1 MTRRSRV
8 DIAFCVAFRACYK
21 AVRPISLRL
30 VRKLEMPLRFAPAVF
45 GCVVLVALSGCAAL
59 LPAAT
64 TDTRSPFNS
73 FEAAED
79 ALLKI
84 EPYKTTTAQVQ
95 ALGFDFNANPNVT
108 LIPYPDVVARLVPNA
123 SVPLE
128 ALDPGIRD
136 CILAQSQCH
145 AYEFRI
151 TRQKRKRVGSFWPD
165 FLNFRRTVAVS
176 GWRFEA
182 LIVVRD
188 GVVLFRRYGG
198 EPQISQ
204 TEQQVNPLGPLQG
217 AGEAAAGR
225 VLK

>member
-1 MTRRSRV
+1 MQRCNRVSNRRYLKQ
-8 DIAFCVAFRACYK
+8 A
-21 AVRPISLRL
+21 
-30 VRKLEMPLRFAPAVF
+30 
-45 GCVVLVALSGCAAL
+45 VVLACSAWLMGCAAL
-59 LPAAT
+59 LPAGT
-64 TDTRSPFNS
+64 TDTRSPFDS
-73 FEAAED
+73 FEAAEG
-79 ALLKI
+79 AFSQI
-84 EPYKTTTAQVQ
+84 VPYQTTVAQIQ
-95 ALGFDFNANPNVT
+95 ALGFDFNASPNVT
-108 LIPYPDVVARLVPNA
+108 LITYPDVIARLVPNTG
-123 SVPLE
+123 VPLD

-136 CILAQSQCH
+136 CILAQAQCQ

-225 VLK
+225 IIK

>member
-1 MTRRSRV
+1 MQHWNCVSRFKSSV
-8 DIAFCVAFRACYK
+8 V
-21 AVRPISLRL
+21 
-30 VRKLEMPLRFAPAVF
+30 FALGV
-45 GCVVLVALSGCAAL
+45 CLTGCAAL

-64 TDTRSPFNS
+64 TDTRSPFDS
-73 FEAAED
+73 FEAAEG
-79 ALLKI
+79 AFSQI
-84 EPYKTTTAQVQ
+84 TPYQTTVAQMQ
-95 ALGFDFNANPNVT
+95 ALGFDFNASPNVT
-108 LIPYPDVVARLVPNA
+108 LITYPDVITRLAPNA
-123 SVPLE
+123 GVPME
-128 ALDPGIRD
+128 ALDVGIRD
-136 CILAQSQCH
+136 CILAQTQCQ

-204 TEQQVNPLGPLQG
+204 TEQLVNPLGPLQG

-225 VLK
+225 LIK

>member
-1 MTRRSRV
+1 MRHSNPVKPARTG
-8 DIAFCVAFRACYK
+8 
-21 AVRPISLRL
+21 SLKRL
-30 VRKLEMPLRFAPAVF
+30 A
-45 GCVVLVALSGCAAL
+45 ALSVAACLTGCAAL
-59 LPAAT
+59 LPAGT
-64 TDTRSPFNS
+64 TDTRSPFDS

-79 ALLKI
+79 ALAKI
-84 EPYKTTTAQVQ
+84 EPYKTTVTEMK
-95 ALGFDFNANPNVT
+95 ALGFDFNASPNVT
-108 LIPYPDVVARLVPNA
+108 IITYPDVIARLAPNA
-123 SVPLE
+123 SVPMD

-136 CILAQSQCH
+136 CILAQSQCQ

-151 TRQKRKRVGSFWPD
+151 TRQKRKRVGNFWPD
-165 FLNFRRTVAVS
+165 FMNFRRTIAVS

-188 GVVLFRRYGG
+188 GVVLFRRFGG

-225 VLK
+225 IIK